1 MSGAVKSNVF
11 GSSGT
16 IAAAAGGLKWESVV
30 TASTVTVESNRGYFI
45 NTTSNACTVT
55 LPSSPDVGDQ
65 VILLDYA
72 RTWDTNAIT
81 IDSNGNNFQG
91 EDDTYTVDYDTEGQG
106 INIVY
111 SGSTNGWIPNS
122 DIANALT
129 PVQPPTQ
136 KAIFAF
142 GSTNVSNLVNSS
154 GVVASDVSAV
164 GTSRYSP
171 AGAKYGGDKAIIF
184 GGAKTSDNA
193 VVGITNLI
201 NNSGVVGADVAAAAR
216 TAADVAGS
224 DYGFDK
230 AIVYGG
236 YGSPSNNAQYNLITN
251 VGVVG
256 ANATGTP
263 TGRSGTAGSAFGSS
277 GQAIFAY
284 GTANI
289 NISFIVTDQGVPGSD
304 VTGVGTARKYLGCA
318 PFAGD
323 RCVFAYGSN
332 DNKLNVSNKVSNSG
346 VVASDTSGVGTARIG
361 TYGAGYGGDKGII
374 AYGNGSGN
382 TNVSNLINTSG
393 AVSADVTGVGT
404 SRTAIA
410 AAGFSF
416 SA

>member
-1 MSGAVKSNVF
+1 MSGTIVNNVARA
-11 GSSGT
+11 SGT
-16 IAAAAGGLKWESVV
+16 IAATPGGLDWSTAVV
-30 TASTVTVESNRGYFI
+30 TGSTVTVSAGKGYFI
-45 NTTSNACTVT
+45 NTTDNACTVT
-55 LPSSPDVGDQ
+55 LPSSAEAGDQ
-65 VILLDYA
+65 IVIADYA
-72 RTWDTNAIT
+72 RTWATNAVT
-81 IDSNGNNFQG
+81 LNSNGLNFQG
-91 EDDTYTVDYDTEGQG
+91 NADTYTVNYSTAGQSL
-106 INIVY
+106 NIVY
-111 SGSTNGWIPNS
+111 ADSTKGWLPVS
-122 DIANALT
+122 DDAVADV

-184 GGAKTSDNA
+184 GGSTTSGDT

-236 YGSPSNNAQYNLITN
+236 YGDGNNAMYNLITN
-251 VGVVG
+251 AGVVG

-263 TGRSGTAGSAFGSS
+263 TGRNGTAGSAFGST

-289 NISFIVTDQGVPGSD
+289 NISFIVTNQGVPGSD

-332 DNKLNVSNKVSNSG
+332 DNKLNVSNKVSNLG

-374 AYGNGSGN
+374 AYGNGSGD